1 MCSKCYMTTEEGDMG
16 LAIPLLM
23 LAIGVEVAATAVLP
37 RADGFRDPLWT
48 AVVLGGYAIAIWL
61 LSVVV
66 EWMQVSVAYA
76 IWAGL
81 GTALIAVVGVV
92 ALGESWDLT
101 KVVAL
106 SLIVVGVVVLNLHG
120 VAH

>member
-1 MCSKCYMTTEEGDMG
+1 MG

-23 LAIGVEVAATAVLP
+23 LAIGLEVAATTALP
-37 RADGFRDPLWT
+37 RADSFRDPFWT
-48 AVVLGGYAIAIWL
+48 ALVLGGYAVSIWL
-61 LSVVV
+61 LTVVV
-66 EWMQVSVAYA
+66 ERMQVSVAYA

>member
-1 MCSKCYMTTEEGDMG
+1 MG

-23 LAIGVEVAATAVLP
+23 LAIGVEVAATAALP

-48 AVVLGGYAIAIWL
+48 VVVLGGYAIAIWL

-92 ALGESWDLT
+92 ALGEPWDLT

-106 SLIVVGVVVLNLHG
+106 SLIVVGAVVLNLHG

>member
-1 MCSKCYMTTEEGDMG
+1 MG

-23 LAIGVEVAATAVLP
+23 LAIGVEVAATAALP
-37 RADGFRDPLWT
+37 RADGLRDPLWT
-48 AVVLGGYAIAIWL
+48 VVVLGGYAIAIWL

>member
-1 MCSKCYMTTEEGDMG
+1 MG

-23 LAIGVEVAATAVLP
+23 LAIGLEVAATTALP
-37 RADGFRDPLWT
+37 RADSFRDPLWT
-48 AVVLGGYAIAIWL
+48 VVVLGGYAIAIWL

-106 SLIVVGVVVLNLHG
+106 SLIVVGVVVLNLNG

>member
-1 MCSKCYMTTEEGDMG
+1 MG

-23 LAIGVEVAATAVLP
+23 LAIGVEVAATAALP

-48 AVVLGGYAIAIWL
+48 AVVLGGYVIAIWL

-66 EWMQVSVAYA
+66 EWMEVSVAYA

>member
-1 MCSKCYMTTEEGDMG
+1 MG
-16 LAIPLLM
+16 LALPLLM
-23 LAIGVEVAATAVLP
+23 LAIGLEVAATTALP
-37 RADGFRDPLWT
+37 RADSFRDPLWT
-48 AVVLGGYAIAIWL
+48 ALVLGGYAVSIWL
-61 LSVVV
+61 LTVVV
-66 EWMQVSVAYA
+66 ERMQVSVAYA

-101 KVVAL
+101 KAIAL
-106 SLIVVGVVVLNLHG
+106 AMIVVGVVVLNLHG

>member
-1 MCSKCYMTTEEGDMG
+1 MG

-23 LAIGVEVAATAVLP
+23 LAIGVEVAATAALP

-106 SLIVVGVVVLNLHG
+106 SLIVVGVVVLNLNG

>member
-1 MCSKCYMTTEEGDMG
+1 MG

-23 LAIGVEVAATAVLP
+23 LAIGVEVAATAALP

-48 AVVLGGYAIAIWL
+48 VVVLGGYAIAIWL

-106 SLIVVGVVVLNLHG
+106 SLIVVGVVVLNLNG

>member
-1 MCSKCYMTTEEGDMG
+1 MG

-23 LAIGVEVAATAVLP
+23 LAIGLEVAATTALP
-37 RADGFRDPLWT
+37 RADSFRDPLWT
-48 AVVLGGYAIAIWL
+48 VLVLGGYAIAIWL